1 MGPVA
6 LEPTT
11 RGEKVRT
18 RVFRRRADVRTSACF
33 TVFLDDVGSLRE
45 CRQFLKAGGV
55 GAEFLPH
62 VLVRVFKESSGRDDS
77 ISQTNQKAEQ
87 SNPFRASATSRQTL
101 ALLGIGD
108 PCPVIVHSLKRFFER
123 ELDRL
128 LGRHP
133 DPLNQ
138 LIQ

>member
-62 VLVRVFKESSGRDDS
+62 VLVRVFKE
-77 ISQTNQKAEQ
+77 
-87 SNPFRASATSRQTL
+87 PFRASATSRQTL
-101 ALLGIGD
+101 AVLGIGD